1 MTIECSIEELSMM
14 SARINLSQFVLT
26 EARRTANELGF
37 GWRAAV
43 LAPTGLDE
51 ATEEL
56 RACHVIGSSF
66 RVYAGAS
73 DDTIYDCPETNY
85 AYRFWH
91 DTRHVWLGADF
102 SADAELAV
110 ASCHLAQAKTEGF
123 GLGTIEYQLLYAD
136 TVGQTLFMAQCHRF
150 VENQRQFALDVVDL
164 GMDAAI
170 TGELLR
176 SGETGS

>member
-1 MTIECSIEELSMM
+1 MTVDCSIEELSMM

-26 EARRTANELGF
+26 MVRRTATELGF
-37 GWRAAV
+37 GWRATA
-43 LAPTGLDE
+43 LAPSGLE
-51 ATEEL
+51 QATEEL
-56 RACHVIGSSF
+56 RACHLIGSPF

-102 SADAELAV
+102 SADAELEV
-110 ASCHLAQAKTEGF
+110 ASCHLAQAKGAGF

-136 TVGQTLFMAQCHRF
+136 TVGQTLFMAQSHRF
-150 VENQRQFALDVVDL
+150 VENQRQFAFDVVERGVDE
-164 GMDAAI
+164 AI
-170 TGELLR
+170 EEELLR
-176 SGETGS
+176 IEGCGT